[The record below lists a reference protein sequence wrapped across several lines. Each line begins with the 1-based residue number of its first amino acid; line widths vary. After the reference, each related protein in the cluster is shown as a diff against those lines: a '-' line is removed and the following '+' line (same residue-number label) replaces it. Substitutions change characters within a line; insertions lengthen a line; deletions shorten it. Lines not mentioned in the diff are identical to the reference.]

1 MLSPA
6 QSLKAGVLA
15 MLPIALAAVPFSMV
29 LGAEAVRHGLTPAEI
44 VFMSATVFAGSAQF
58 MAVGL
63 WEHPAPWA
71 GLAFAVLLIN
81 LRHVLMAA
89 SLSSKIKHF
98 KPWQRYLAAFLMADE
113 TWALNERRAQSQ
125 PLTPPYYFG
134 VGLCLYVLWLLG
146 TALGTVVGGYIP
158 RPEVFG
164 LDFIFP
170 TIFIGLVMGFAKNW
184 LAAPV
189 IIGSAIAALLAH
201 HYIGG
206 TSFVILGGMAGMVI
220 AALLPPST
228 KGRQNA
234 A

>member
-6 QSLKAGVLA
+6 QSFKAGVLA
-15 MLPIALAAVPFSMV
+15 MLPIGLAAVPFSMV
-29 LGAEAVRHGLTPAEI
+29 LGAEALRHGLTPTEI
-44 VFMSATVFAGSAQF
+44 VFMSAMVFAGSAQF

-98 KPWQRYLAAFLMADE
+98 KPWQRFLLAFLMADE
-113 TWALNERRAQSQ
+113 TWALSERRAQAQ

-134 VGLCLYVLWLLG
+134 VGLCLYVLWFVG
-146 TALGTVVGGYIP
+146 TALGTLAGGYIP
-158 RPEVFG
+158 KPELFG

-170 TIFIGLVMGFAKNW
+170 AIFIGLVMGFAKHW
-184 LAAPV
+184 QAVPV
-189 IIGSAIAALLAH
+189 ILASAISALLAH
-201 HYIGG
+201 HFIGG
-206 TSFVILGGMAGMVI
+206 TSFVIVGGIAGMTM
-220 AALLPPST
+220 AALLPPPSG
-228 KGRQNA
+228 KRHDA